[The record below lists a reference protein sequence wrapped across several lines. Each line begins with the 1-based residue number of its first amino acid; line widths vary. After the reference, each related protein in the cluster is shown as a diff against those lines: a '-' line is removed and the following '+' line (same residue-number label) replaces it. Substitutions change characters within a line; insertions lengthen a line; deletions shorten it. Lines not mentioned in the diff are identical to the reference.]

1 MPTNF
6 VLGLSLTMVFDDLAL
21 HDDVVVVNFLE
32 VLLVVEEQFDFAE
45 S

>member
-1 MPTNF
+1 M
-6 VLGLSLTMVFDDLAL
+6 VLHDLAL